1 MDINKAYLYQKGG
14 NNNTSIIRTRLHDR
28 INMSDLD
35 FPTQGNDTSNVLHQG
50 LLGGFTSY
58 LKSSLSGCTE

>member
-28 INMSDLD
+28 ISMYDLD
-35 FPTQGNDTSNVLHQG
+35 YPTQGNHTITGMHQD
-50 LLGGFTSY
+50 
-58 LKSSLSGCTE
+58 SSVSINITCWEWR